1 MLYYKDM
8 DIQSLFYILAIV
20 CMMLGIVV
28 LVAIIALLI
37 ALERKIN
44 DTQKFIEKK
53 IDDITR
59 PVESVAGIATGLAR
73 RLLDRFIE

>member
-1 MLYYKDM
+1 M
-8 DIQSLFYILAIV
+8 DLQSLFYILAIV
-20 CMMLGIVV
+20 FMTMGIVV

-44 DTQKFIEKK
+44 DTQEFIEKK
-53 IDDITR
+53 INDITR
-59 PVESVAGIATGLAR
+59 PVESVASIATGLAR